1 MRRAIGTGIVLVA
14 VAGGWFAWARVQ
26 GPADVTAAPVP
37 TSAAAG
43 GPSASSDRA
52 APRVHPAVSRDV
64 GGLAFVINSGDAS
77 ISLLNV
83 ATKQEVRR
91 IPMVREP
98 HHMALTPD
106 HRFLVVGDT
115 VANEMVFL
123 DPVTGDVK
131 RRVTVSDPYQFG
143 YSPDGKWLVVNGLLR
158 NQVDIIDAA
167 TMQLS
172 SRVHVSAMPSHE
184 NFSPDSSTVYV
195 SLQSSNSIIAIDV
208 KSGKPIWQSVVGP
221 TPAGVLWHRGKL
233 LVGVMGADYVAVVGP
248 ATGRVERR
256 IKTAKGAH
264 VLFVSHDGKLIYVTD
279 RVDGSIIVLD
289 ADTLVEIRR
298 FRITGGPD
306 DMDFAPDGKIWV
318 TRRWAQTVAVVDPVT
333 GSYETLPV
341 GRSPHGIWLNTHDA
355 LPTSANV
362 TSERSLVPTPGS

>member
-1 MRRAIGTGIVLVA
+1 
-14 VAGGWFAWARVQ
+14 
-26 GPADVTAAPVP
+26 
-37 TSAAAG
+37 
-43 GPSASSDRA
+43 
-52 APRVHPAVSRDV
+52 VSRDTA
-64 GGLAFVINSGDAS
+64 GLAFVINSGDAS

-83 ATKQEVRR
+83 ATKQEIRR

-123 DPVTGDVK
+123 DPATGEVA
-131 RRVTVSDPYQFG
+131 RRATVSDPYQFG

-158 NQVDIIDAA
+158 NQVDIFDAA
-167 TMQLS
+167 TMRLS
-172 SRVHVSAMPSHE
+172 SRVHVSGMPSHE

-208 KSGKPIWQSVVGP
+208 RSGKPVWQSIVGP

-233 LVGVMGADYVAVVGP
+233 LVGVMGADYVAVIDP

-264 VLFVSHDGKLIYVTD
+264 VMFVSHDGKLIYVSN
-279 RVDGSIIVLD
+279 RVDGSIVVLD
-289 ADTLVEIRR
+289 ADTLAEIRR

-318 TRRWAQTVAVVDPVT
+318 TRRWAQSVAVVDPVT
-333 GSYETLPV
+333 GSDEVLPV

-355 LPTSANV
+355 LPARADV
-362 TSERSLVPTPGS
+362 ESERSVLPKPGS